1 VLEFRTCLV
10 HPGAVQEDFPETDL
24 VLGALELARAEIG
37 ADAWVVVA
45 TMGHYDEEALEA
57 ALITNAAYVGLV
69 ASRRRRQ
76 AVVEALR
83 RRGWSG
89 DALAG
94 IINPAGRELGDSQAN
109 IALFVLAEVVDRR
122 QRRVRRERAA
132 EPTQSEAAIYARDP
146 VCGMSVDVATAQ
158 YRSGDLYFCAPGCL
172 NAYEAHPEQFA
183 LSN

>member
-1 VLEFRTCLV
+1 
-10 HPGAVQEDFPETDL
+10 
-24 VLGALELARAEIG
+24 
-37 ADAWVVVA
+37 
-45 TMGHYDEEALEA
+45 
-57 ALITNAAYVGLV
+57 V
-69 ASRRRRQ
+69 ASKRRRQ

-94 IINPAGRELGDSQAN
+94 IVNPAGHELGDAQAD

-132 EPTQSEAAIYARDP
+132 EPAPSGAATSVRDP

-158 YRSGDLYFCAPGCL
+158 YRLGDVYFCAAGCL
-172 NAYEAHPEQFA
+172 QAFEAHPEQFA
-183 LSN
+183 LPN